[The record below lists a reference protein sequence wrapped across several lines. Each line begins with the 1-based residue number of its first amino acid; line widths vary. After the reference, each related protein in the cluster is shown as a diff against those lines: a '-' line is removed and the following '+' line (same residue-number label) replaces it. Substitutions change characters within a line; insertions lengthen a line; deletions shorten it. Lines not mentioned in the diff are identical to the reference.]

1 MLGMEAYIEYLNKS
15 DKTVL
20 KALEVLDKGES
31 FPKAP
36 EQPIEP
42 KVSDEGTKKQLR
54 KQIAQEKRRHGIT
67 ELITKSAALL
77 EKLEQHP
84 KFASA
89 RTVLLY
95 YSLDDE
101 VQTHDFVENGT
112 GRKQFCCR

>member
-42 KVSDEGTKKQLR
+42 KVSDEGTKKTTAQADSASELGNRLTPLPAQGAAVRRPPAPEGMKASFAASPPLR
-54 KQIAQEKRRHGIT
+54 
-67 ELITKSAALL
+67 SAHCPGSEGERA
-77 EKLEQHP
+77 
-84 KFASA
+84 AA
-89 RTVLLY
+89 
-95 YSLDDE
+95 
-101 VQTHDFVENGT
+101 
-112 GRKQFCCR
+112 

>member
-1 MLGMEAYIEYLNKS
+1 MKEL
-15 DKTVL
+15 
-20 KALEVLDKGES
+20 
-31 FPKAP
+31 
-36 EQPIEP
+36 
-42 KVSDEGTKKQLR
+42 KKQLR

-95 YSLDDE
+95 YSLDE
-101 VQTHDFVENGT
+101 RETAN
-112 GRKQFCCR
+112 GRKDSVCERKTAGELVSLAVKYSEIFNIVG